1 MYFHLYS
8 LLLSFLRKSKTIQK
22 QKMRKMGQIKVG
34 LRSNLIFLLL
44 PAALKILMNLH
55 THLEKIKH
63 SGN

>member
-1 MYFHLYS
+1 M
-8 LLLSFLRKSKTIQK
+8 IQK
-22 QKMRKMGQIKVG
+22 QEMQKMGQIKVG
-34 LRSNLIFLLL
+34 LRSNLVFLLL